1 MKRKI
6 QKEFL
11 YVNFKITDTLKKP
24 SKISKKKNK
33 IKNQKK
39 NLIKKINKQ
48 PNFSIS

>member
-11 YVNFKITDTLKKP
+11 YVNFKITDTLKKTF
-24 SKISKKKNK
+24 KNKQKKNK

-39 NLIKKINKQ
+39 T
-48 PNFSIS
+48 